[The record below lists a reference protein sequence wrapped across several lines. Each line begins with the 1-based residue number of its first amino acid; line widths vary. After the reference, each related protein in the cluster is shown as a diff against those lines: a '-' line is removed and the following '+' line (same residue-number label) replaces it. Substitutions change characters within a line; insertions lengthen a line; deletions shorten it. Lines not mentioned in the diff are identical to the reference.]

1 MDLIISHS
9 DVVWHPIAIC
19 VCGCMSVSWEVV
31 RAIVHPV
38 AVIVVVG
45 VGADPVAVHVVPLA
59 VIGRERVVSVG
70 VAVVVVV
77 VVHDTGVVGRCV
89 QAHSGAVPVAQH
101 DLACH
106 WLHVSARVACVA
118 ERCVS
123 GPCLRG
129 GGPVWESHVQL
140 PL

>member
-1 MDLIISHS
+1 MTIGHS
-9 DVVWHPIAIC
+9 DLVWHPVAVG
-19 VCGCMSVSWEVV
+19 VCGCMSVAWEVV
-31 RAIVHPV
+31 YAIVDAV
-38 AVIVVVG
+38 SVVIVVG
-45 VGADPVAVHVVPLA
+45 VRTDPVAVHVVPLA

-77 VVHDTGVVGRCV
+77 VVHGPGVVGRGV
-89 QAHSGAVPVAQH
+89 QAHCGAVPVAQH

-129 GGPVWESHVQL
+129 SGSVWERHVQL
-140 PL
+140 SL